1 MSLNHARL
9 HAGRWRATRRACF
22 ERSGFRC
29 TLCGRAGRLEADHRI
44 PLEKDPGQD
53 PFDLDGLQTLCRPCH
68 IAKTA
73 TERRRPDTPAE
84 TAWRDL
90 VKEMMT
96 GG

>member
-1 MSLNHARL
+1 M
-9 HAGRWRATRRACF
+9 
-22 ERSGFRC
+22 
-29 TLCGRAGRLEADHRI
+29 

-68 IAKTA
+68 AVKSA

-90 VKEMMT
+90 VADMMAKPV
-96 GG
+96 